1 MIRVAVSHDVD
12 PKETMSGF
20 WPSTG
25 ANRRGD
31 LVIRIGVLTPHAA
44 IGPEEE
50 FVAMAPGRLATEV
63 VRIPTEAGLAGAGSG
78 APTTPAELRALMEP
92 LVLDE
97 AAKRLADSIDAVGH
111 ASTTS
116 AYAVG
121 FDQEA
126 EMVSRLS
133 ALLAVPVAATCVSAV
148 LALRALAVERV
159 ALVGAPWFDAELN
172 DLGAAYFRSQG
183 FDVVSSASAELS
195 QEPDRIAS
203 ADVVKWT
210 ARHVSDDAEGVFIG
224 GNGFRAVAA
233 IEPLEASIGR
243 PVLTSNQV
251 LLWNLLARVGAS
263 FEINGFGQLFAY
275 EARSAS

>member
-1 MIRVAVSHDVD
+1 M
-12 PKETMSGF
+12 
-20 WPSTG
+20 
-25 ANRRGD
+25 
-31 LVIRIGVLTPHAA
+31 IRIGVLTPHAA

-50 FVAMAPGRLATEV
+50 FPAMAPGRLTTEV
-63 VRIPTEAGLAGAGSG
+63 VRISPEPGVVDAEGG
-78 APTTPAELRALMEP
+78 APTSPAELRTLTEP

-97 AAKRLADSIDAVGH
+97 AATMLADSTDGVGH

-121 FDQEA
+121 FDREA

-133 ALLAVPVAATCVSAV
+133 ALLAVPVTSTCASAV
-148 LALRALAVERV
+148 LGLRALAVERV
-159 ALVGAPWFDAELN
+159 ALVGAPWFAAELN
-172 DLGAAYFRSQG
+172 DLGAAYFRGQD

-195 QEPDRIAS
+195 QEPDRIGS
-203 ADVVKWT
+203 ADVIAWT
-210 ARHVSDDAEGVFIG
+210 AHHVGDDAEGVFIG

-263 FEINGFGQLFAY
+263 FKVSGFGQLFAHQP
-275 EARSAS
+275 

>member
-1 MIRVAVSHDVD
+1 
-12 PKETMSGF
+12 
-20 WPSTG
+20 
-25 ANRRGD
+25 
-31 LVIRIGVLTPHAA
+31 VIRIGVLTPHAA

-50 FVAMAPGRLATEV
+50 FPAMAPGRLATEV
-63 VRIPTEAGLAGAGSG
+63 VRIPPEAGRVGPESG
-78 APTTPAELRALMEP
+78 APTSPAALRALTEP
-92 LVLDE
+92 LVLAE
-97 AAKRLADSIDAVGH
+97 AARMFADSTDVVGH

-133 ALLAVPVAATCVSAV
+133 ALLAVPVAATCASAV
-148 LALRALAVERV
+148 LGLRTLAVQRV

-183 FDVVSSASAELS
+183 FEVVSSASAELS
-195 QEPDRIAS
+195 QAPDQIVS
-203 ADVVKWT
+203 ADVVAWT
-210 ARHVSDDAEGVFIG
+210 AHHVSDDAEGVFIG

-233 IEPLEASIGR
+233 IEPLEASIRR
-243 PVLTSNQV
+243 PVVTSNQV

-263 FEINGFGQLFAY
+263 FEINGFGQLFAHQP
-275 EARSAS
+275 

>member
-1 MIRVAVSHDVD
+1 
-12 PKETMSGF
+12 
-20 WPSTG
+20 
-25 ANRRGD
+25 
-31 LVIRIGVLTPHAA
+31 VIRIGVLTPHAA

-50 FVAMAPGRLATEV
+50 FPAMAPGRVATEV
-63 VRIPTEAGLAGAGSG
+63 VRISTEAGLAGAESG
-78 APTTPAELRALMEP
+78 VPTTPGGLRALTEP

-97 AAKRLADSIDAVGH
+97 AVKMLADSIDVVGH

-121 FDQEA
+121 LDQEA

-133 ALLAVPVAATCVSAV
+133 ASLGVPVAATCASAV
-148 LALRALAVERV
+148 LGLRALAVQRV

-195 QEPDRIAS
+195 PEPDRISS
-203 ADVVKWT
+203 ADVVAWT
-210 ARHVSDDAEGVFIG
+210 ARHVSDDAEAVFIG

-233 IEPLEASIGR
+233 IEQLEASIRR

-263 FEINGFGQLFAY
+263 FEINGFGQLFAHQPDIG
-275 EARSAS
+275 EAP